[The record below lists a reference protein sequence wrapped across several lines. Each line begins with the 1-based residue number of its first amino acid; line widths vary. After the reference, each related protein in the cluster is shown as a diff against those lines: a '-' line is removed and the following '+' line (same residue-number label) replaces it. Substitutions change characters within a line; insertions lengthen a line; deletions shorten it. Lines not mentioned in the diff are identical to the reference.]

1 MWSLESNDFTL
12 SEDGAFRFGVSLTCL
27 TAARG
32 ELHLLSCSKI
42 RVFFSKSV
50 FVYKRGGKKK
60 SFLRMILLPPKVVT
74 TPVSVEVFLRITLNQ
89 QFFRH

>member
-32 ELHLLSCSKI
+32 ELHMLSCSKI
-42 RVFFSKSV
+42 RVFLSKSV
-50 FVYKRGGKKK
+50 FVYKRGGKNPN
-60 SFLRMILLPPKVVT
+60 FLENDSSSTQSSDHSCIC
-74 TPVSVEVFLRITLNQ
+74 
-89 QFFRH
+89 